1 MRKKIYS
8 GRIIDL
14 YRYDIKLEG
23 RKVRRDIIVHPGAS
37 AVVAFDSDGKI
48 ILVKQNRFPHGRVL
62 EIPAGTLEKRET
74 PMQCARRELLEETG
88 YAAGRLKK
96 LVSYHPTAGSSTEII
111 HCYEALNA
119 KKVSSLKLDSDEFI
133 TVVKMDMD
141 KLIKMIKMGKIT
153 DSKTICSVM
162 IYAARNNLL

>member
-88 YAAGRLKK
+88 YAAGRLLFHIILR
-96 LVSYHPTAGSSTEII
+96 LVQAGNYTVRRPCGNLFCFTRIILPSESNATTADAPGWTMISRLTFRPSNFISYLYKS
-111 HCYEALNA
+111 
-119 KKVSSLKLDSDEFI
+119 
-133 TVVKMDMD
+133 
-141 KLIKMIKMGKIT
+141 MI
-153 DSKTICSVM
+153 
-162 IYAARNNLL
+162 LPE

>member
-37 AVVAFDSDGKI
+37 AIVAFDSDGKI

-62 EIPAGTLEKRET
+62 EIPAGTLEK
-74 PMQCARRELLEETG
+74 G
-88 YAAGRLKK
+88 
-96 LVSYHPTAGSSTEII
+96 EI
-111 HCYEALNA
+111 L
-119 KKVSSLKLDSDEFI
+119 
-133 TVVKMDMD
+133 
-141 KLIKMIKMGKIT
+141 
-153 DSKTICSVM
+153 CSVLDDSCL
-162 IYAARNNLL
+162 RKQDTLQDV